1 MQKCDCNGCDHCW
14 RSFTTREP
22 TGLPTPLPT
31 APPATKVVKGELAF
45 TMDAAAASDVVA
57 AFADPA
63 KKADVEAAFAA
74 SLAGGLDGIDAA
86 DITITSIK
94 FVPSRRME
102 GKE

>member
-1 MQKCDCNGCDHCW
+1 M
-14 RSFTTREP
+14 
-22 TGLPTPLPT
+22 PT

-74 SLAGGLDGIDAA
+74 SLACRATRRPAAVLDGGQ
-86 DITITSIK
+86 
-94 FVPSRRME
+94 RL
-102 GKE
+102 